1 MKLFVTLL
9 IFQVLTTIGDIL
21 YSQSNFWDYP
31 IGPMGGDIR
40 LVKPNEVIKILMEK
54 AGTLNV
60 FNLYD
65 SINEAIKS
73 FEINGD

>member
-21 YSQSNFWDYP
+21 YSQSNFGDYP

-40 LVKPNEVIKILMEK
+40 LVKPNEVVKTLMEK